1 MGDPVR
7 GEVTIW
13 LERWRQGDRHAIDH
27 LVPLLYDE
35 LREAARRQIRREISP
50 NTLGATALVHEV
62 YLRLLGQRRLD
73 ASDRDSFL
81 AIAATTM
88 RRVLVDYARRRRR
101 LKRGGDA
108 VVVSLE
114 DHGEP
119 VLLSDVEIDEVLGL
133 SIALDRLALEDTRA
147 ATIVEYRFFAGL
159 TLEETAAAL
168 QLSERTVHR
177 TWVFARAWLRKEVAG
192 LSHIPIERRDPE

>member
-1 MGDPVR
+1 MADPGR
-7 GEVTIW
+7 GEVTVW
-13 LERWRQGDRHAIDH
+13 LERWRQGDRGALDH

-50 NTLGATALVHEV
+50 HTLGATALVHEV
-62 YLRLLGQRRLD
+62 YLRLLGQRRLE
-73 ASDRDSFL
+73 ASDRNSFL

-101 LKRGGDA
+101 LKRGGQS

-114 DHGEP
+114 DAGEP
-119 VLLSDVEIDEVLGL
+119 VLLSEVEVDEVLGL
-133 SIALDRLALEDTRA
+133 SRALDRLAAEDERA

-159 TLEETAAAL
+159 TLEETAALL

-177 TWVFARAWLRKEVAG
+177 TWTFARAWLRKEIAG
-192 LSHIPIERRDPE
+192 LSDIPFESRDPE